1 MGSSATSRRAL
12 LAILAGS
19 VCGFALTVA
28 TTTNA
33 NPDFDLGPAVNAK
46 APDFGTPL
54 DQTGKPRS
62 LASLM
67 GDKGLVL
74 FFVRSVVWCPFCQGQ
89 LLELSG
95 GLKDIE
101 RRGYKLAGI
110 SYEKSDVQ
118 KEFVERRKIGYT
130 MLSDP
135 NSEIIDLY
143 KLRDPQYPPGDF
155 AYGVPRP
162 IIFILDT
169 HGLITAKLYED
180 TYTKRPP
187 LALLLETLDKV
198 SKA

>member
-1 MGSSATSRRAL
+1 MEEFNPSRRAVL
-12 LAILAGS
+12 LGAAATGIAAAS
-19 VCGFALTVA
+19 VSRV
-28 TTTNA
+28 NA

-46 APDFGTPL
+46 APDIGTPL

-67 GDKGLVL
+67 GAKGLVL
-74 FFVRSVVWCPFCQGQ
+74 FFVRSVVWCPFCQAQ
-89 LLELSG
+89 LMELAS

-101 RRGYKLAGI
+101 RRGYRMVGI
-110 SYEKSDVQ
+110 SYEKSEVQ
-118 KEFVERRKIGYT
+118 KEFVERRKVGYT

-135 NSEIIDLY
+135 KSEIIDRY

-162 IIFILDT
+162 IIFILDKN
-169 HGLITAKLYED
+169 GVIKAKLYED

-187 LALLLETLDKV
+187 LALVLETLDRIA
-198 SKA
+198 KA